1 LSLPKILKAGEMKN
15 KDFYNIH
22 SDVCKTLANPK
33 RQEILDNLREKEMT
47 VNQIV
52 EITGISQANLSQHL
66 AILRTKGIVTTRR
79 DGINVFYS
87 ITNSKIIQAFDLISQ
102 VLNDSLASQTKTVKA
117 AIKMDK

>member
-1 LSLPKILKAGEMKN
+1 MKK

-47 VNQIV
+47 VNEIV
-52 EITGISQANLSQHL
+52 GKTGISQANLSQHL

-79 DGINVFYS
+79 DGINVYYS
-87 ITNSKIIQAFDLISQ
+87 IANPKIIQAFDLISQ
-102 VLNDSLASQTKTVKA
+102 VLDESLVNQTKTVKDA
-117 AIKMDK
+117 MNTKE